1 METLTTSSEHRR
13 HDAAASTDS
22 TPPHGQ
28 YRGGAALSN
37 TEDVAMVGETLAP
50 CQRRIIRDNV
60 TTVIQDY
67 VQQCPKLCYFS
78 SVTT

>member
-1 METLTTSSEHRR
+1 METLTTSSEPRR

-37 TEDVAMVGETLAP
+37 AGDVAMVGKTLAP
-50 CQRRIIRDNV
+50 CQRRIIRDHA
-60 TTVIQDY
+60 TTVIQDN
-67 VQQCPKLCYFS
+67 VQL
-78 SVTT
+78 

>member
-28 YRGGAALSN
+28 YRGGAQLLCPMP
-37 TEDVAMVGETLAP
+37 EMWQWWGKPWPLVKG
-50 CQRRIIRDNV
+50 IIGDHV

-67 VQQCPKLCYFS
+67 VQL
-78 SVTT
+78 

>member
-37 TEDVAMVGETLAP
+37 AGDVAMVGKTLATLSEG
-50 CQRRIIRDNV
+50 RSIIRDKV
-60 TTVIQDY
+60 TTVSQDY
-67 VQQCPKLCYFS
+67 VQL
-78 SVTT
+78 